1 MCTSTETSC
10 ESRRRL
16 ARHASD
22 GIFAMKQK
30 PRKTE
35 QLRIKPDQPIGNN
48 DEIDRAQ
55 LSFCKLLASN
65 LDG

>member
-1 MCTSTETSC
+1 
-10 ESRRRL
+10 
-16 ARHASD
+16 
-22 GIFAMKQK
+22 MKQK

-65 LDG
+65 LDGQA